1 MRHYE
6 HPRNRTRAPASTFNP
21 KVAGSIPA
29 RPIGSERSAKDR
41 GARHG
46 RTPVV
51 ITRLWRGW
59 TATQNAD
66 AYEQFLL
73 SELFPS
79 MRRIP
84 GFRGADVLRR
94 HESDETAFVI
104 LTRFDSLDD
113 IREFAGEDDEV
124 PVLEPQ
130 ALALLSHYDERALH
144 FETASFST

>member
-1 MRHYE
+1 
-6 HPRNRTRAPASTFNP
+6 
-21 KVAGSIPA
+21 
-29 RPIGSERSAKDR
+29 
-41 GARHG
+41 
-46 RTPVV
+46 V

-59 TATQNAD
+59 TPTENAD

-94 HESDETAFVI
+94 LESDETAFVI

-113 IREFAGEDDEV
+113 IREFAGEDYEV

-130 ALALLSHYDERALH
+130 ALALLLHYDERALH
-144 FETASFST
+144 FDTASFST